1 MSEYHGDRMPTREEV
16 VSPSTSSLTG
26 RVRERARSVQMSI
39 ERSQVSPE
47 LDSILDSISDLAKP
61 VDTDV
66 APTIVQAQATT
77 LSLSKFIFSSKAVS
91 VDLRTV
97 IDATRLASLS
107 MRIKEQDIEE
117 ALEYQFGGLQGDHEM
132 DEPGLE
138 LEIDD

>member
-16 VSPSTSSLTG
+16 VSPSTSSLIG

-66 APTIVQAQATT
+66 APTIVQAQATDT
-77 LSLSKFIFSSKAVS
+77 SRLLSITDRDTTVQ
-91 VDLRTV
+91 LR
-97 IDATRLASLS
+97 
-107 MRIKEQDIEE
+107 
-117 ALEYQFGGLQGDHEM
+117 
-132 DEPGLE
+132 
-138 LEIDD
+138 

>member
-1 MSEYHGDRMPTREEV
+1 M
-16 VSPSTSSLTG
+16 
-26 RVRERARSVQMSI
+26 
-39 ERSQVSPE
+39 SPE

-66 APTIVQAQATT
+66 APTIVQARATT
-77 LSLSKFIFSSKAVS
+77 LSLSKFVFSSKAVS